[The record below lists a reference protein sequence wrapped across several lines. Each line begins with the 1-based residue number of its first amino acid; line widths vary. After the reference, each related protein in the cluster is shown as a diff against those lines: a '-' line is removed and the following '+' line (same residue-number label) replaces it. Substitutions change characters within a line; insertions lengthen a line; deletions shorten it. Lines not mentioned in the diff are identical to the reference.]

1 MTATFFGLLLQS
13 VELQASGRRGR
24 GGGGHLRNLSP
35 SNQICDKYSMTHGLM
50 GNTGLC
56 FPELD
61 GRGDDRA
68 M

>member
-13 VELQASGRRGR
+13 VELQAW
-24 GGGGHLRNLSP
+24 GGGHLRNLSP